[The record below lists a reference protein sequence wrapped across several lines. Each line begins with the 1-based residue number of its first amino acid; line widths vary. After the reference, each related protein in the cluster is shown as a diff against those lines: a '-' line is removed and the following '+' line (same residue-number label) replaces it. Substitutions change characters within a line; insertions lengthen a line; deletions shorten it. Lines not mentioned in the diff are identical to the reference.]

1 MINELETEWEEI
13 PGLGNHHKTLR
24 RKMPFPLRFLYC
36 ATLVLSLEWRLSY
49 TDLSQ
54 GSLDEKG
61 LGLYPG
67 TIQCWKGTWQIQHS
81 PENSLQVRIL
91 RESFIILIITI
102 PLPHILLLITTISIE
117 NLICNKTPDK
127 SLYISWASNQL
138 YLNIKGQSS
147 QNKWRSGT
155 WCTQLKSEST
165 L

>member
-1 MINELETEWEEI
+1 MRGKWAAGRNDKWVRDRV
-13 PGLGNHHKTLR
+13 GGNSWFGESPQNFK
-24 RKMPFPLRFLYC
+24 KKDAEFPLRFLYC
-36 ATLVLSLEWRLSY
+36 ATLVLNLEWRLSY

-102 PLPHILLLITTISIE
+102 PLPHIYSYSSPPSPLRIWYVIKHQISHCIFHGLQT
-117 NLICNKTPDK
+117 NCI
-127 SLYISWASNQL
+127 
-138 YLNIKGQSS
+138 
-147 QNKWRSGT
+147 
-155 WCTQLKSEST
+155 
-165 L
+165 